1 MKLIIIITSLI
12 IEFKVYMTLNIYI
25 ISHPII
31 NTLSSQIIYSIQEN
45 NEINESIYNE
55 INFLLIYELL
65 RKWIEVKNIYIKNID
80 YIQEISMFNPNESYT
95 LFANLEKCYNII
107 DSLKILIPKL
117 SIIHTYTYKDRNYNA
132 KIYYNSNQEKKLK
145 NSKIIIIEKILS
157 NNSIINFVTELVKQ
171 YNIHITCI
179 KIICIACHNKILEL
193 INKKYS
199 NLEIYTT
206 KIINI

>member
-1 MKLIIIITSLI
+1 
-12 IEFKVYMTLNIYI
+12 MTLNIYI

-45 NEINESIYNE
+45 NKINESVYNE
-55 INFLLIYELL
+55 MNFLLIYELL

-80 YIQEISMFNPNESYT
+80 YIKEISIFNPNESYT

-107 DSLKILIPKL
+107 DNLKILIPKL
-117 SIIHTYTYKDRNYNA
+117 SIIHTYTYKDENCNT
-132 KIYYNSNQEKKLK
+132 KICYHYNQEKKLK
-145 NSKIIIIEKILS
+145 NSKIIIVEKVLN
-157 NNSIINFVTELVKQ
+157 NNSIINFVNELINQ
-171 YNIHITCI
+171 YNIQIASI
-179 KIICIACHNKILEL
+179 KIICIACNNKVLEL